1 MKKITFML
9 SLLMSMGA
17 MTTSAQVLSRT
28 GWIVTTSGE
37 CDDNTS
43 GHAAAIIDGKN
54 DTYWHSN
61 WGGGNASGDATNTLP
76 QFFQLDL
83 GSEQEFQTIGYMP
96 RPGIGDNGVVKGFSL
111 YVSDSPFETV
121 SSSKTA
127 AQVVN
132 GLGTPAMTGTFN
144 YDGETSASLKT
155 ATASS
160 ILKGRYVLFVVTDAV
175 STQINETDPSKSKYF
190 ASCAEFYL
198 AKGTTIESKTVTYH
212 YKVDG
217 VEYATRSVQCVDV
230 TTANVPTIDY
240 LANGTITDNA
250 DGSKDVTCT
259 TAYPFVAQATFDAN
273 TAHWYSMAVRAG
285 SGNYLLAA
293 KDNGKVGTITKE
305 LLGCPEGIGN
315 EMQWAF
321 VGNLKDGFKLYNKA
335 NNKQVVV
342 KQVSETVNNKTT
354 NYTQLE
360 LAEND
365 GAALKLRKDNNG
377 FGLYA
382 TEGNCFNRFDENRIA
397 EWSGFDDG
405 STFRIQEPNDYIL
418 NYAAQYSLYDD
429 NGAPEGAIGAN
440 SYLSVAENLNAFKA
454 AYTAASAEGATAE
467 QIKALVAENEKIA
480 SATTTTM
487 EIGKYYR
494 LYNKQHHKYA
504 CLNDN
509 PAQVTSKLIGTD
521 NSKGASSVF
530 YIENAEAGRYR
541 IKVEDLTLGKA
552 KLKNANPAYGGAN
565 IELGDDNYGSK
576 GSYVIS
582 HVGKTFLFFD
592 KATGSDYSYIHAGES
607 GKCMVGWEANN
618 PASQWYVVPATD
630 VEIDMTA
637 QGDKKYASAYL
648 PFGVSNVAGATAYT
662 GALNAEKNAIDMTA
676 TTAVPANTGFVLV
689 GTEDKA
695 TLTIGEA
702 AAIEGNALIGTNTG
716 IAFAEATPKANYL
729 VFGVNADKVGFYT
742 PGNVTAIPANKAYIN
757 ASALSVSAIAL
768 NFGNTV
774 TGINAATINNGE
786 NNAPIYD
793 LSGRRVWAPVK
804 GGLYI
809 QNGKKLVK

>member
-28 GWIVTTSGE
+28 GWTVTTSGE
-37 CDDNTS
+37 CDDSNT

-61 WGGGNASGDATNTLP
+61 WGNTNGSGDTSKKLP

-83 GSEQEFQTIGYMP
+83 GSAQEFQTIGYMP
-96 RPGIGDNGVVKGFSL
+96 RKNVKDNGVVKGYKL

-121 SSSKTA
+121 GNGKTA
-127 AQVVN
+127 AQIVSA
-132 GLGTPAMTGTFN
+132 LGEPAMKGTFS
-144 YDGETSASLKT
+144 YEGENTASLKT
-155 ATASS
+155 ATATSV
-160 ILKGRYVLFVVTDAV
+160 LKGRYVLFVVTDAV
-175 STQINETDPSKSKYF
+175 ATTNDHY

-198 AKGTTIESKTVTYH
+198 AKGATIESKTMTYH

-217 VEYATRSVQCVDV
+217 VEYATRTISYFDAS
-230 TTANVPTIDY
+230 TAPSVPTVDY
-240 LANGTITDNA
+240 LANGAMTKTDDSNY
-250 DGSKDVTCT
+250 DVACT
-259 TAYPFVAQATFDAN
+259 TAYPFVAQTTFDAK
-273 TAHWYSMAVRAG
+273 TAHWYSMAVRAND
-285 SGNYLLAA
+285 GNHLLAA

-321 VGNLKDGFKLYNKA
+321 VGNLKDGFTLYNKA
-335 NNKQVVV
+335 NNKQIVV
-342 KQVSETVNNKTT
+342 KQVTETVNNKETT
-354 NYTQLE
+354 YTQFD
-360 LAEND
+360 LADNE

-382 TEGNCFNRFDENRIA
+382 TEGYCFNRFDQDRIA
-397 EWSGFDDG
+397 QWEGFDDG
-405 STFRIQEPNDYIL
+405 STFRIQEPNDYVL

-440 SYLSVAENLNAFKA
+440 SYLNVAENLNAFKTAYEA
-454 AYTAASAEGATAE
+454 AKAGATTE
-467 QIKALVAENEKIA
+467 TLNALAAQNKKVKDGLGETIQA
-480 SATTTTM
+480 
-487 EIGKYYR
+487 GKYYR
-494 LYNKQHHKYA
+494 LVNA
-504 CLNDN
+504 
-509 PAQVTSKLIGTD
+509 
-521 NSKGASSVF
+521 NSKKTLYFDASGVMKSADNVSKSATSVVKF
-530 YIENAEAGRYR
+530 ENAETGRFR
-541 IKVEDLTLGKA
+541 MKLEGKTFGKRVGNNQAITLEA
-552 KLKNANPAYGGAN
+552 
-565 IELGDDNYGSK
+565 DNSGNK
-576 GSYVIS
+576 GSYKVVQVGTHFAFYDMVSNVSDRSYLHCNGSAANTLFAWDAGDINSPSRWFVI
-582 HVGKTFLFFD
+582 
-592 KATGSDYSYIHAGES
+592 
-607 GKCMVGWEANN
+607 
-618 PASQWYVVPATD
+618 PATD

-637 QGDKKYASAYL
+637 QGDNTYASAYL

-757 ASALSVSAIAL
+757 ASAITGSAIAL

>member
-28 GWIVTTSGE
+28 GWSVTVSGE
-37 CDDNTS
+37 QPHD
-43 GHAAAIIDGKN
+43 GGGKAALIDGDN
-54 DTYWHSN
+54 STFWHSRYEAN
-61 WGGGNASGDATNTLP
+61 RGSGDATKTLP
-76 QFFQLDL
+76 QFFVIDL
-83 GSEQEFQTIGYMP
+83 GQKTAFKTIGYMP
-96 RPGIGDNGVVKGFSL
+96 RSGKANGRATTFKI
-111 YVSDSPFETV
+111 YVSDTNFESV
-121 SSSKTA
+121 S
-127 AQVVN
+127 N
-132 GLGTPAMTGTFN
+132 GKSAKQIVDALGEPTMTGTFSYPN
-144 YDGETSASLKT
+144 DDQVLKT
-155 ATASS
+155 ATSDTELS
-160 ILKGRYVLFVVTDAV
+160 GRYVMFIVTGANDDQGV
-175 STQINETDPSKSKYF
+175 

-198 AKGTTIESKTVTYH
+198 SKDESIATKSITYH
-212 YKVDG
+212 YKVGG
-217 VEYATRSVQCVDV
+217 VEYATRTISVVDES
-230 TTANVPTIDY
+230 TAITPTVDY
-240 LANGTITDNA
+240 LANGAITDNA

-259 TAYPFVAQATFDAN
+259 TTYPFVAQTTFNAN
-273 TAHWYSMAVRAG
+273 TAHWYSMAVRA
-285 SGNYLLAA
+285 SDGNHLLAA
-293 KDNGKVGTITKE
+293 KDNGKVGTITKGT
-305 LLGCPEGIGN
+305 LPDGCPEGIAD

-335 NNKQVVV
+335 NNKQIVV
-342 KQVSETVNNKTT
+342 KQVTETNSDGTKT

-360 LAEND
+360 LADNE

-382 TEGNCFNRFDENRIA
+382 TEGNCFNRYNQDRIA
-397 EWSGFDDG
+397 QWDGFDDG
-405 STFRIQEPNDYIL
+405 STFRIQEPNDYVL
-418 NYAAQYSLYDD
+418 QYAARFALVDD
-429 NGAPEGAIGAN
+429 SDAPEGAIGAN
-440 SYLSVAENLNAFKA
+440 SYLSVAENSNAFNA

-467 QIKALVAENEKIA
+467 QIKALAAENGKVA
-480 SATTTTM
+480 AATTTTM

-494 LYNKQHHKYA
+494 LYNKAHKKYV
-504 CLNDN
+504 CLNDL
-509 PAQVTSKLIGTD
+509 PAQVTSKLIGIV
-521 NSKGASSVF
+521 NGKGASSVF
-530 YIENAEAGRYR
+530 YIENAETGRYR
-541 IKVEDLTLGKA
+541 IKVGDLTLGKA
-552 KLKNANPAYGGAN
+552 SKSTDIA
-565 IELGDDNYGSK
+565 LGDNNYGNK

-582 HVGKTFLFFD
+582 HAGKIFWFFD
-592 KATGSDYSYIHAGES
+592 KATGSDYSYIHAANDGAN
-607 GKCMVGWEANN
+607 MVGWEAKSDTY
-618 PASQWYVVPATD
+618 ASQWYVVPATD

-662 GALNAEKNAIDMTA
+662 GVLNAENTAIDMTA
-676 TTAVPANTGFVLV
+676 TTSVPANNGFVLV
-689 GTEDKA
+689 GTENKA
-695 TLTIGEA
+695 TLTIGTA
-702 AAIEGNALIGTNTG
+702 DAIEGNALTGTNTG

-729 VFGVNADKVGFYT
+729 VFGVNNGTVGFYT

-757 ASALSVSAIAL
+757 ASAITGSAIAL

>member
-28 GWIVTTSGE
+28 GWTVTTSGE
-37 CDDNTS
+37 CDDSNT

-61 WGGGNASGDATNTLP
+61 WGNTNGSGDTSKQLP

-96 RPGIGDNGVVKGFSL
+96 RKNVKDNGVVKGYKL
-111 YVSDSPFETV
+111 YVSDRPFETV

-127 AQVVN
+127 AQIVSA
-132 GLGTPAMTGTFN
+132 LGEPAMKGTFS
-144 YDGETSASLKT
+144 YEGENTASLKT
-155 ATASS
+155 ATATSV
-160 ILKGRYVLFVVTDAV
+160 LKGRYVLFVVTDAV
-175 STQINETDPSKSKYF
+175 ATTNDHY

-198 AKGTTIESKTVTYH
+198 AKGTTIESKTMTYH

-217 VEYATRSVQCVDV
+217 VEYATRTISYFDAS
-230 TTANVPTIDY
+230 TAPSVPTVDY
-240 LANGTITDNA
+240 LANGAMTKTDDSNY
-250 DGSKDVTCT
+250 DVACT
-259 TAYPFVAQATFDAN
+259 TAYPFVAQTTFDAN
-273 TAHWYSMAVRAG
+273 TAHWYSMAVRAND
-285 SGNYLLAA
+285 GNHLLAA

-305 LLGCPEGIGN
+305 LLGCPDGIGN

-335 NNKQVVV
+335 NNKQIVV
-342 KQVSETVNNKTT
+342 KQVTETVNNKKTT
-354 NYTQLE
+354 YTQFD
-360 LAEND
+360 LADNE
-365 GAALKLRKDNNG
+365 GAKLKLRKDNNG

-382 TEGNCFNRFDENRIA
+382 TEGYCFNRFDQDRIA
-397 EWSGFDDG
+397 QWEGFDDG

-440 SYLSVAENLNAFKA
+440 SYLSVAENLNAFKT
-454 AYTAASAEGATAE
+454 AYTAAKAGATTE
-467 QIKALVAENEKIA
+467 TLTALAAQNKKVKDGLGETIQA
-480 SATTTTM
+480 
-487 EIGKYYR
+487 GKYYR
-494 LYNKQHHKYA
+494 LVNANSKKTLYLDASSGVMKSA
-504 CLNDN
+504 DN
-509 PAQVTSKLIGTD
+509 VSKSATSVVKFDNAESGRFRMKLEGKTFGKRVDNNVAITLEAD
-521 NSKGASSVF
+521 NSG
-530 YIENAEAGRYR
+530 N
-541 IKVEDLTLGKA
+541 
-552 KLKNANPAYGGAN
+552 
-565 IELGDDNYGSK
+565 K
-576 GSYVIS
+576 GSYKVVQ
-582 HVGKTFLFFD
+582 VGTHFAFYDMVSNVSDRSYLHCNGSAANTLFAWD
-592 KATGSDYSYIHAGES
+592 AGEINS
-607 GKCMVGWEANN
+607 
-618 PASQWYVVPATD
+618 PSRWYVIPATD

-648 PFGVSNVAGATAYT
+648 PFAVSNVAGATAYT
-662 GALNAEKNAIDMTA
+662 GALNAEKTAIDMTA
-676 TTAVPANTGFVLV
+676 TTSVPANTGFVLV
-689 GTEDKA
+689 GTENKA

-702 AAIEGNALIGTNTG
+702 TAIAGENVLIGTNTG

-757 ASALSVSAIAL
+757 ASALSASAIAL

>member
-37 CDDNTS
+37 CDDSNT

-61 WGGGNASGDATNTLP
+61 WGNTNGSGDTSKKLP

-83 GSEQEFQTIGYMP
+83 GSAQEFQTIGYMP
-96 RPGIGDNGVVKGFSL
+96 RKNVKGNGVVKGYKL

-121 SSSKTA
+121 GNGKTA
-127 AQVVN
+127 AQIVSA
-132 GLGTPAMTGTFN
+132 LGDPAMEGTFS
-144 YDGETSASLKT
+144 YEGENTASLKT
-155 ATASS
+155 ATATSV
-160 ILKGRYVLFVVTDAV
+160 LRGRYVLFVVTDAV
-175 STQINETDPSKSKYF
+175 ATTNDHY

-198 AKGTTIESKTVTYH
+198 AKGTTIESKTMTYH

-217 VEYATRSVQCVDV
+217 VEYATRTIQYVDAS
-230 TTANVPTIDY
+230 TAPSVPTVDY

-250 DGSKDVTCT
+250 DGSKDVACT
-259 TAYPFVAQATFDAN
+259 TAYPFVAQTTFDAN
-273 TAHWYSMAVRAG
+273 TAHWYSMAVRAND
-285 SGNYLLAA
+285 GNHLLAA

-321 VGNLKDGFKLYNKA
+321 VGNLKDGFTLYNKA
-335 NNKQVVV
+335 NNKQIVV
-342 KQVSETVNNKTT
+342 KQVTETVNNKETT
-354 NYTQLE
+354 YTQFD
-360 LAEND
+360 LADNE

-382 TEGNCFNRFDENRIA
+382 TEGYCFNRFDQDRIA
-397 EWSGFDDG
+397 QWEGFDDG
-405 STFRIQEPNDYIL
+405 STFRIQEPNDYVL

-440 SYLSVAENLNAFKA
+440 SYLNVAENLNAFKA
-454 AYTAASAEGATAE
+454 AYTAAKAGATTE
-467 QIKALVAENEKIA
+467 TLNALAAQNKKVEEGLGETIQA
-480 SATTTTM
+480 
-487 EIGKYYR
+487 GKYYR
-494 LYNKQHHKYA
+494 LVNAASKKTLYFDASGVMKSA
-504 CLNDN
+504 DN
-509 PAQVTSKLIGTD
+509 VSKSATSVVK
-521 NSKGASSVF
+521 F
-530 YIENAEAGRYR
+530 ENAETGRFR
-541 IKVEDLTLGKA
+541 MKLEGKTFGKRVGNNQAITLEA
-552 KLKNANPAYGGAN
+552 
-565 IELGDDNYGSK
+565 DNSGNK
-576 GSYVIS
+576 GSYKVVQVGTHFAFYDMVSNVSDRSYLHCNGSAANTLFAWDAGDINSPSRWFVI
-582 HVGKTFLFFD
+582 
-592 KATGSDYSYIHAGES
+592 
-607 GKCMVGWEANN
+607 
-618 PASQWYVVPATD
+618 PATD

-637 QGDKKYASAYL
+637 QGDNTYASAYL
-648 PFGVSNVAGATAYT
+648 PFAVSNVAGATAYT

-702 AAIEGNALIGTNTG
+702 AAIEGNALTGTNTG

-757 ASALSVSAIAL
+757 ASAITGSAIAL

>member
-28 GWIVTTSGE
+28 GWTVTTSGE
-37 CDDNTS
+37 CDDSGS
-43 GHAAAIIDGKN
+43 GHAAAIIDGN
-54 DTYWHSN
+54 NSTYWHSRYN
-61 WGGGNASGDATNTLP
+61 GGGNASGDATYKLP
-76 QFFQLDL
+76 QFFVIDL
-83 GSEQEFQTIGYMP
+83 GQETSFKSIGYVP
-96 RPGIGDNGVVKGFSL
+96 RPELGNGTATTFKL
-111 YVSDSPFETV
+111 YVSNTAFESVSDS
-121 SSSKTA
+121 KNA
-127 AQVVN
+127 ASIVN
-132 GLGTPAMTGTFN
+132 ALGDPAMTGTFT
-144 YDGETSASLKT
+144 YADGEGQTIK
-155 ATASS
+155 TASS
-160 ILKGRYVLFVVTDAV
+160 ETELKGRYVMFVITG
-175 STQINETDPSKSKYF
+175 NKNNNGF

-198 AKGTTIESKTVTYH
+198 SADAAKSITYHYMVDGKEIASKTV
-212 YKVDG
+212 
-217 VEYATRSVQCVDV
+217 EFFSSAEPV
-230 TTANVPTIDY
+230 TPVLPFITNGAVTKTDDNNYQVSCTLNVPFTAADSYNAETAKWYVIDIH
-240 LANGTITDNA
+240 NN
-250 DGSKDVTCT
+250 
-259 TAYPFVAQATFDAN
+259 QA
-273 TAHWYSMAVRAG
+273 
-285 SGNYLLAA
+285 NYLW
-293 KDNGKVGTITKE
+293 KGNDDNSIATENIGKTTTPS
-305 LLGCPEGIGN
+305 LLSDN
-315 EMQWAF
+315 YQWTF
-321 VGNLKDGFKLYNKA
+321 VGNFVDGYTLYNKA
-335 NNKQVVV
+335 TNKAAAFDNGLL
-342 KQVSETVNNKTT
+342 KLSETGDVFKIAASTGSNK
-354 NYTQLE
+354 
-360 LAEND
+360 A
-365 GAALKLRKDNNG
+365 NG
-377 FGLYA
+377 FCFYK
-382 TEGNCFNRFDENRIA
+382 TEGQYLNQKPDASGIATYTSADE
-397 EWSGFDDG
+397 G
-405 STFRIQEPNDYIL
+405 STMHVQAPESYPLAYAQTYANYNDE
-418 NYAAQYSLYDD
+418 
-429 NGAPEGAIGAN
+429 GAPEGAIGAN
-440 SYLSVAENLNAFKA
+440 SYLTVAENLNAFKA

-467 QIKALVAENEKIA
+467 QIKTLVAENEKVA
-480 SATTTTM
+480 AATTTTM

-509 PAQVTSKLIGTD
+509 PAQVTSKLSGTD

-541 IKVEDLTLGKA
+541 IKVENLTLGKA
-552 KLKNANPAYGGAN
+552 KLKDGGAAYGGAN
-565 IELGDDNYGSK
+565 IELGDDNYGNK

-592 KATGSDYSYIHAGES
+592 KATGSDYSYIHAGEN
-607 GKCMVGWEANN
+607 GKCMVGWNAAA
-618 PASQWYVVPATD
+618 PASQWYVIPATD

-676 TTAVPANTGFVLV
+676 TTAVPANIGFVLV
-689 GTEDKA
+689 GTENKA

-702 AAIEGNALIGTNTG
+702 ADIEGDNALTGTNTG

-729 VFGVNADKVGFYT
+729 VFGVNAGTVGFYT

-757 ASALSVSAIAL
+757 ASAISGSAISL

>member
-28 GWIVTTSGE
+28 GWTVTTSGE
-37 CDDNTS
+37 CDDSNT

-61 WGGGNASGDATNTLP
+61 WGNTNGSGDTSKKLP

-83 GSEQEFQTIGYMP
+83 GSAQEFQTIGYMP
-96 RPGIGDNGVVKGFSL
+96 RKNVKDNGVVKGYKL

-121 SSSKTA
+121 GNGKTA
-127 AQVVN
+127 AQIVSA
-132 GLGTPAMTGTFN
+132 LGDPAMEGTFS
-144 YDGETSASLKT
+144 YEGENTASLKT
-155 ATASS
+155 ATAKSV
-160 ILKGRYVLFVVTDAV
+160 LRGRYVLFVVTDAV
-175 STQINETDPSKSKYF
+175 ATTNDHY

-198 AKGTTIESKTVTYH
+198 AKGTTIESKTMTYH

-217 VEYATRSVQCVDV
+217 VEYATRTISYFDAS
-230 TTANVPTIDY
+230 TAPSVPTVDY
-240 LANGTITDNA
+240 LVNGAMTKTDDSNY
-250 DGSKDVTCT
+250 DVACT
-259 TAYPFVAQATFDAN
+259 TAYPFVAQTTFDAN
-273 TAHWYSMAVRAG
+273 TAHWYSMAVRAND
-285 SGNYLLAA
+285 GNHLLAA

-321 VGNLKDGFKLYNKA
+321 VGNLKDGFTLYNKA
-335 NNKQVVV
+335 NNKQIVV
-342 KQVSETVNNKTT
+342 KQVTETVNNKETT
-354 NYTQLE
+354 YTQFD
-360 LAEND
+360 LADNE

-382 TEGNCFNRFDENRIA
+382 TEGYCFNRFDQDRIA
-397 EWSGFDDG
+397 QWEGFDDG
-405 STFRIQEPNDYIL
+405 STFRIQEPNDYVL

-440 SYLSVAENLNAFKA
+440 SYLNVAENLNAFKTAYEA
-454 AYTAASAEGATAE
+454 AKAGATTE
-467 QIKALVAENEKIA
+467 TLNALAAQNKKVEEGLGETIQA
-480 SATTTTM
+480 
-487 EIGKYYR
+487 GKYYR
-494 LYNKQHHKYA
+494 LVNAASKKTLYFDASGVMKSA
-504 CLNDN
+504 DN
-509 PAQVTSKLIGTD
+509 VSKSATSVVK
-521 NSKGASSVF
+521 F
-530 YIENAEAGRYR
+530 ENAETGRFR
-541 IKVEDLTLGKA
+541 MKLEGKTFGKRVGNNQAITLEA
-552 KLKNANPAYGGAN
+552 
-565 IELGDDNYGSK
+565 DNSGNK
-576 GSYVIS
+576 GSYKVVQVGTHFAFYDMVSNVSDRSYLHCNGSAANTLFAWDAGDINSPSRWFVI
-582 HVGKTFLFFD
+582 
-592 KATGSDYSYIHAGES
+592 
-607 GKCMVGWEANN
+607 
-618 PASQWYVVPATD
+618 PATD

-637 QGDKKYASAYL
+637 QGDNTYASAYL
-648 PFGVSNVAGATAYT
+648 PFDVSNVAGATAYT
-662 GALNAEKNAIDMTA
+662 GALNADKNAIDMTA
-676 TTAVPANTGFVLV
+676 TTAVPANIGFVLV
-689 GTEDKA
+689 GTAEKA
-695 TLTIGEA
+695 TLTIGKA
-702 AAIEGNALIGTNTG
+702 TAIAGENVLTGTNTG

-729 VFGVNADKVGFYT
+729 VFGVNNGTVGFYT

-757 ASALSVSAIAL
+757 ASALSASAIAL

>member
-28 GWIVTTSGE
+28 GWTVTTSGE
-37 CDDNTS
+37 CDDSNT

-61 WGGGNASGDATNTLP
+61 WGNTNGSGDTSKKLP

-83 GSEQEFQTIGYMP
+83 GSAQEFQTIGYMP
-96 RPGIGDNGVVKGFSL
+96 RKNVKDNGVVKGYKL

-121 SSSKTA
+121 GNGKTA
-127 AQVVN
+127 AQIVSA
-132 GLGTPAMTGTFN
+132 LGDPAMEGTFS
-144 YDGETSASLKT
+144 YEGENTASLKT
-155 ATASS
+155 ATATSV
-160 ILKGRYVLFVVTDAV
+160 LRGRYVLFVVTDAV
-175 STQINETDPSKSKYF
+175 ATTNDHY

-198 AKGTTIESKTVTYH
+198 AKGATIESKTMTYH

-217 VEYATRSVQCVDV
+217 VEYATRTISYFDAS
-230 TTANVPTIDY
+230 TAPSVPTVDY
-240 LANGTITDNA
+240 LANGAMTKTDDSNY
-250 DGSKDVTCT
+250 DVACT
-259 TAYPFVAQATFDAN
+259 TAYPFVAQTTFDAN
-273 TAHWYSMAVRAG
+273 TAHWYSMAVRAND
-285 SGNYLLAA
+285 GNHLLAA

-321 VGNLKDGFKLYNKA
+321 VGNLKDGFTLYNKA
-335 NNKQVVV
+335 NNKQIVVR
-342 KQVSETVNNKTT
+342 QVTETVNNKETT
-354 NYTQLE
+354 YTQFD
-360 LAEND
+360 LADNE

-382 TEGNCFNRFDENRIA
+382 TEGYCFNRYDQDRIA
-397 EWSGFDDG
+397 QWEGFDDG
-405 STFRIQEPNDYIL
+405 STFRIQEPNDYVL

-440 SYLSVAENLNAFKA
+440 SYLNVAENLNAFKTAYEA
-454 AYTAASAEGATAE
+454 AKAGATTE
-467 QIKALVAENEKIA
+467 TLKALAAQNKKVKDGLGETIQA
-480 SATTTTM
+480 
-487 EIGKYYR
+487 GKYYR
-494 LYNKQHHKYA
+494 LVNA
-504 CLNDN
+504 
-509 PAQVTSKLIGTD
+509 
-521 NSKGASSVF
+521 NSKRTLYFDASGVMKSADNVSKSATSVVKF
-530 YIENAEAGRYR
+530 ENAETGRFR
-541 IKVEDLTLGKA
+541 MKLEGKTFGKRVGNNQAITLEA
-552 KLKNANPAYGGAN
+552 
-565 IELGDDNYGSK
+565 DNSGNK
-576 GSYVIS
+576 GSYKVVQ
-582 HVGKTFLFFD
+582 VGTHFAFYDMVSNVSDRSYLHCNAGSAGAANTLF
-592 KATGSDYSYIHAGES
+592 
-607 GKCMVGWEANN
+607 GWEAGEINS
-618 PASQWYVVPATD
+618 PSRWYVIPATD

-648 PFGVSNVAGATAYT
+648 PFGVSNVADATAYT

-676 TTAVPANTGFVLV
+676 TTSVPANTGFVLV
-689 GTEDKA
+689 GTADKA

-702 AAIEGNALIGTNTG
+702 AAIEGNALTGTNTG
-716 IAFAEATPKANYL
+716 IAFVDATPRANYL
-729 VFGVNADKVGFYT
+729 VFGVNNEKVGFYT
-742 PGNVTAIPANKAYIN
+742 PSNSVTAIPANKAYIN
-757 ASALSVSAIAL
+757 ASAVSNGAISL

-774 TGINAATINNGE
+774 TGINAAIINNGE

>member
-1 MKKITFML
+1 ML

-28 GWIVTTSGE
+28 GWTVTTSGE
-37 CDDNTS
+37 CDDSNT

-61 WGGGNASGDATNTLP
+61 WGNTNGSGDTSKQLP

-96 RPGIGDNGVVKGFSL
+96 RKNVKDNGVVKGYKL
-111 YVSDSPFETV
+111 YVSDRPFETV

-127 AQVVN
+127 AQIVSA
-132 GLGTPAMTGTFN
+132 LGDPAMEGTFS
-144 YDGETSASLKT
+144 YEGENTASLKT
-155 ATASS
+155 ATATSV
-160 ILKGRYVLFVVTDAV
+160 LKGRYVLFVVTDAV
-175 STQINETDPSKSKYF
+175 ATTNDHY

-198 AKGTTIESKTVTYH
+198 AKGSTIESKTMTYH

-217 VEYATRSVQCVDV
+217 VEYATRTISYFDAS
-230 TTANVPTIDY
+230 TAPSVPTVDY
-240 LANGTITDNA
+240 LANGAMTKTDDSNY
-250 DGSKDVTCT
+250 DVACT
-259 TAYPFVAQATFDAN
+259 TAYPFVAQTTFDAN
-273 TAHWYSMAVRAG
+273 TAHWYSMAVRAND
-285 SGNYLLAA
+285 GNHLLAA

-321 VGNLKDGFKLYNKA
+321 VGNLKDGFTLYNKA
-335 NNKQVVV
+335 NNKQIVV
-342 KQVSETVNNKTT
+342 KQVTETVNNKETT
-354 NYTQLE
+354 YTQFD
-360 LAEND
+360 LADNE

-382 TEGNCFNRFDENRIA
+382 TEGYCFNRFDQDRIA
-397 EWSGFDDG
+397 QWEGFDDG
-405 STFRIQEPNDYIL
+405 STFRIQEPNDYVL

-440 SYLSVAENLNAFKA
+440 SYLNVAENLNAFKTAYEA
-454 AYTAASAEGATAE
+454 AKAGATTE
-467 QIKALVAENEKIA
+467 TLKALAAQNKKVKDGLGETIQA
-480 SATTTTM
+480 
-487 EIGKYYR
+487 GKYYR
-494 LYNKQHHKYA
+494 LVNANSKRTLYFDASSGVMKSA
-504 CLNDN
+504 DN
-509 PAQVTSKLIGTD
+509 VSKSATSVVKFDNAEFGRFRMKLEGKTFGKRVGNNQAITLEAD
-521 NSKGASSVF
+521 NSG
-530 YIENAEAGRYR
+530 N
-541 IKVEDLTLGKA
+541 
-552 KLKNANPAYGGAN
+552 
-565 IELGDDNYGSK
+565 K
-576 GSYVIS
+576 GSYKVVQVGTHFAFYDMVSNVSDRSYLHCNGSAANTLFAWNAGDINSPSRWFVI
-582 HVGKTFLFFD
+582 
-592 KATGSDYSYIHAGES
+592 
-607 GKCMVGWEANN
+607 
-618 PASQWYVVPATD
+618 PATD
-630 VEIDMTA
+630 VEIDMVA

-648 PFGVSNVAGATAYT
+648 PFDVSNVAGATAYT

-676 TTAVPANTGFVLV
+676 TTAVPANIGFVLV
-689 GTEDKA
+689 GTADKA

-702 AAIEGNALIGTNTG
+702 AAIEGNALTGTNTG

-729 VFGVNADKVGFYT
+729 VFGVNADKVGFYS

-757 ASALSVSAIAL
+757 ASALSASAIAL

-774 TGINAATINNGE
+774 TGINAATISNGE

>member
-28 GWIVTTSGE
+28 GWTVTTSGE
-37 CDDNTS
+37 CDDSNT

-61 WGGGNASGDATNTLP
+61 WGNTNGSGDTSKQLP

-96 RPGIGDNGVVKGFSL
+96 RKNVKDNGVVKGYKL
-111 YVSDSPFETV
+111 YVSDRPFETV

-127 AQVVN
+127 AQIVSA
-132 GLGTPAMTGTFN
+132 LGEPAMKGTFS
-144 YDGETSASLKT
+144 YEGENTASLKT
-155 ATASS
+155 ATATSV
-160 ILKGRYVLFVVTDAV
+160 LKGRYVLFVVTDAV
-175 STQINETDPSKSKYF
+175 ATTNDHY

-198 AKGTTIESKTVTYH
+198 AKGTTIESKTMTYH

-217 VEYATRSVQCVDV
+217 VEYATRTISYFDAS
-230 TTANVPTIDY
+230 TAPSVPTVDY
-240 LANGTITDNA
+240 LANGAMTKTDDSNY
-250 DGSKDVTCT
+250 DVACT
-259 TAYPFVAQATFDAN
+259 TAYPFVAQTTFDAN
-273 TAHWYSMAVRAG
+273 TAHWYSMAVRAND
-285 SGNYLLAA
+285 GNHLLAA

-321 VGNLKDGFKLYNKA
+321 VGNLKDGFTLYNKA
-335 NNKQVVV
+335 NNKQIVV
-342 KQVSETVNNKTT
+342 KQVTETVNNKETT
-354 NYTQLE
+354 YTQFD
-360 LAEND
+360 LADNE

-382 TEGNCFNRFDENRIA
+382 TEGYCFNRFDQDRIA
-397 EWSGFDDG
+397 QWEGFDDG
-405 STFRIQEPNDYIL
+405 STFRIQEPNDYVL

-440 SYLSVAENLNAFKA
+440 SYLNVAENLNAFKTAYEA
-454 AYTAASAEGATAE
+454 AKAGATTE
-467 QIKALVAENEKIA
+467 TLKALAAQNKKVKDGLGETIQA
-480 SATTTTM
+480 
-487 EIGKYYR
+487 GKYYR
-494 LYNKQHHKYA
+494 LVNA
-504 CLNDN
+504 
-509 PAQVTSKLIGTD
+509 
-521 NSKGASSVF
+521 NSKRTLYFDASSGVMKSADNVSKSATSVVKF
-530 YIENAEAGRYR
+530 ENAETGRFR
-541 IKVEDLTLGKA
+541 MKLEGKTFGKRVGNNQAITLEA
-552 KLKNANPAYGGAN
+552 
-565 IELGDDNYGSK
+565 DNSGNK
-576 GSYVIS
+576 GSYKVVQVGTHFAFYDMVSNVSDRSYLHCNGSAANTLFAWDAGDINSPSRWFVI
-582 HVGKTFLFFD
+582 
-592 KATGSDYSYIHAGES
+592 
-607 GKCMVGWEANN
+607 
-618 PASQWYVVPATD
+618 PATD

-637 QGDKKYASAYL
+637 QGDNTYASAYL
-648 PFGVSNVAGATAYT
+648 PFAVSNVAGATAYT

-689 GTEDKA
+689 GTADKA

-729 VFGVNADKVGFYT
+729 VFGVNAGNVGFYT
-742 PGNVTAIPANKAYIN
+742 PSSSVPSIPANKAYIN
-757 ASALSVSAIAL
+757 ASAVAGSAIAL

>member
-17 MTTSAQVLSRT
+17 MTTSAQTLSRE
-28 GWIVTTSGE
+28 GWTVTVSGE
-37 CDDNTS
+37 NANDGGGKD
-43 GHAAAIIDGKN
+43 AIIDGN
-54 DTYWHSN
+54 NSTYWHSRYN
-61 WGGGNASGDATNTLP
+61 NSGTGDATQTLP
-76 QFFQLDL
+76 QFFVIDL
-83 GSEQEFQTIGYMP
+83 GQETSFGSIGYVA
-96 RPGIGDNGVVKGFSL
+96 RPNSGNGAATSFKL
-111 YVSDSPFETV
+111 YVSNTPFESV
-121 SSSKTA
+121 SDSKSA
-127 AQVVN
+127 ASIVN
-132 GLGTPAMTGTFN
+132 ALGEPAISGTFTYAN
-144 YDGETSASLKT
+144 GEGQTIKKAGST
-155 ATASS
+155 TE
-160 ILKGRYVLFVVTDAV
+160 LKGRYVMFVVTG
-175 STQINETDPSKSKYF
+175 SNNSKH

-198 AKGTTIESKTVTYH
+198 STELFKNVTYH
-212 YKVDG
+212 YMLDG
-217 VEYATRSVQCVDV
+217 KEVATKTVGCPSSEEPV
-230 TTANVPTIDY
+230 TPEVALFI
-240 LANGTITDNA
+240 NGTVTKTDDSNYE
-250 DGSKDVTCT
+250 VTCT
-259 TAYPFVAQATFDAN
+259 LPFTAAESYDAATAKWYAIDMHNNQANYLWKGNDDNSIAIEAIGKTTTPSLSDN
-273 TAHWYSMAVRAG
+273 YQWTIV
-285 SGNYLLAA
+285 GNY
-293 KDNGKVGTITKE
+293 T
-305 LLGCPEGIGN
+305 EGYR
-315 EMQWAF
+315 
-321 VGNLKDGFKLYNKA
+321 LYNKA
-335 NNKQVVV
+335 TNKAAAFSGSSLAL
-342 KQVSETVNNKTT
+342 SETGDVFKIAASTGSNK
-354 NYTQLE
+354 
-360 LAEND
+360 A
-365 GAALKLRKDNNG
+365 NG
-377 FGLYA
+377 FCFYK
-382 TEGNCFNRFDENRIA
+382 TEGNYLNHQGSSVLTWTSADE
-397 EWSGFDDG
+397 G
-405 STFRIQEPNDYIL
+405 STMHVQAPESYPLAYAQTYV
-418 NYAAQYSLYDD
+418 NYSDE
-429 NGAPEGAIGAN
+429 GAPEEAIGAN
-440 SYLSVAENLNAFKA
+440 TYLVVADNLNALKT

-467 QIKALVAENEKIA
+467 QIKTLEEQNAKVAAGNT
-480 SATTTTM
+480 STM
-487 EIGKYYR
+487 EVGKYYR

-509 PAQVTSKLIGTD
+509 PAQVTSKLSGTV
-521 NSKGASSVF
+521 NGKGASSVF
-530 YIENAEAGRYR
+530 YIENAEAGSGRYR
-541 IKVEDLTLGKA
+541 IKVENLTLGKA
-552 KLKNANPAYGGAN
+552 KLNANGYSGAN

-757 ASALSVSAIAL
+757 ASALSASAIAL

>member
-17 MTTSAQVLSRT
+17 MTTSAQVLPRE
-28 GWIVTTSGE
+28 GWTITTSSE
-37 CDDNTS
+37 CDDS
-43 GHAAAIIDGKN
+43 GYGHAAAIFDGN
-54 DTYWHSN
+54 NNSFWHSN
-61 WGGGNASGDATNTLP
+61 WGGGNASGDTSKRMP
-76 QFFQLDL
+76 QFFQVDL

-96 RPGIGDNGVVKGFSL
+96 RTQLDANGVVKGYKL
-111 YVSDSPFETV
+111 YVSNSPFETV
-121 SSSKTA
+121 SGSKTA
-127 AQVVN
+127 AQIVSA
-132 GLGTPAMTGTFN
+132 LGDPAMKGTFS

-155 ATASS
+155 ATAASV
-160 ILKGRYVLFVVTDAV
+160 LKGRYVLFVVTDAV
-175 STQINETDPSKSKYF
+175 TKEAPNCF
-190 ASCAEFYL
+190 ATCAEFYL
-198 AKGTTIESKTVTYH
+198 AKGSTIESKTVTYH

-217 VEYATRSVQCVDV
+217 VEYATRTISYFDAS
-230 TTANVPTIDY
+230 TAPSVPTVDY
-240 LANGTITDNA
+240 LANGAMTKTDDSNY
-250 DGSKDVTCT
+250 DVACT
-259 TAYPFVAQATFDAN
+259 TAYPFVAQTTFDAN
-273 TAHWYSMAVRAG
+273 TAHWYSMAVRAND
-285 SGNYLLAA
+285 GNHLLAA

-321 VGNLKDGFKLYNKA
+321 VGNLKDGFTLYNKA
-335 NNKQVVV
+335 NNKQIVV
-342 KQVSETVNNKTT
+342 KQVTETVNNKETT
-354 NYTQLE
+354 YTQFD
-360 LAEND
+360 LADNE

-382 TEGNCFNRFDENRIA
+382 TEGYCFNRFDQDRIA
-397 EWSGFDDG
+397 QWEGFDDG
-405 STFRIQEPNDYIL
+405 STFRIQEPNDYVL

-440 SYLSVAENLNAFKA
+440 SYLNVAENLNAFKTAYEA
-454 AYTAASAEGATAE
+454 AKAGATTE
-467 QIKALVAENEKIA
+467 TLKALAAQNKKVKDGLGETIQA
-480 SATTTTM
+480 
-487 EIGKYYR
+487 GKYYR
-494 LYNKQHHKYA
+494 LVNA
-504 CLNDN
+504 
-509 PAQVTSKLIGTD
+509 
-521 NSKGASSVF
+521 NSKRTLYFDASGVMKSADNVSKSATSVVKF
-530 YIENAEAGRYR
+530 ENAETGRFR
-541 IKVEDLTLGKA
+541 MKLEGKTFGKRVDNNQAITLEA
-552 KLKNANPAYGGAN
+552 
-565 IELGDDNYGSK
+565 DNSGNK
-576 GSYVIS
+576 GSYKVVQVGTHFAFYDMVSNVSDRSYLHCNGSAANTLFAWDAGDINSPSRWFVI
-582 HVGKTFLFFD
+582 
-592 KATGSDYSYIHAGES
+592 
-607 GKCMVGWEANN
+607 
-618 PASQWYVVPATD
+618 PATD

-637 QGDKKYASAYL
+637 QGDNTYASAYL

-676 TTAVPANTGFVLV
+676 TTSVPANNGFVLV

-702 AAIEGNALIGTNTG
+702 AAIEGNDLTGTNTG
-716 IAFAEATPKANYL
+716 IAFGDATPKANYL
-729 VFGVNADKVGFYT
+729 VFGVNAGTVGFYT

-757 ASALSVSAIAL
+757 ASAVSNEAISL

>member
-28 GWIVTTSGE
+28 GWTVTTSGE
-37 CDDNTS
+37 CDDSNT

-61 WGGGNASGDATNTLP
+61 WGNTHGSGDTSKKLP

-83 GSEQEFQTIGYMP
+83 GSAQEFQTIGYMP
-96 RPGIGDNGVVKGFSL
+96 RKNVKDNGVVKGYKL

-121 SSSKTA
+121 GNGKTA
-127 AQVVN
+127 AQIVSA
-132 GLGTPAMTGTFN
+132 LGEPAMKGTFS
-144 YDGETSASLKT
+144 YEGENTASLKT
-155 ATASS
+155 ATATSV
-160 ILKGRYVLFVVTDAV
+160 LKGRYVLFVVTDAV
-175 STQINETDPSKSKYF
+175 ATTNDHY

-198 AKGTTIESKTVTYH
+198 AKGTTIESKTMTYH

-217 VEYATRSVQCVDV
+217 VEYATRTISYFDAS
-230 TTANVPTIDY
+230 TAPSVPTVDY
-240 LANGTITDNA
+240 LANGAMTKTDDSNY
-250 DGSKDVTCT
+250 DVACT
-259 TAYPFVAQATFDAN
+259 TAYPFVAQTTFDAN
-273 TAHWYSMAVRAG
+273 TAHWYSMAVRAND
-285 SGNYLLAA
+285 GNHLLAA

-321 VGNLKDGFKLYNKA
+321 VGNLKDGFTLYNKA
-335 NNKQVVV
+335 NNKQIVV
-342 KQVSETVNNKTT
+342 KQVTETVNNKETT
-354 NYTQLE
+354 YTQFD
-360 LAEND
+360 LADNE

-382 TEGNCFNRFDENRIA
+382 TEGYCFNRFDQDRIA
-397 EWSGFDDG
+397 QWEGFDDG
-405 STFRIQEPNDYIL
+405 STFRIQEPNDYVL

-440 SYLSVAENLNAFKA
+440 SYLNVAENLNAFKA
-454 AYTAASAEGATAE
+454 AYTAAKAGATTE
-467 QIKALVAENEKIA
+467 TLNALAAQNKKVEEGLGETIQA
-480 SATTTTM
+480 
-487 EIGKYYR
+487 GKYYR
-494 LYNKQHHKYA
+494 LVNAASKKTLYFDASGVMKSA
-504 CLNDN
+504 DN
-509 PAQVTSKLIGTD
+509 VSKSATSVVK
-521 NSKGASSVF
+521 F
-530 YIENAEAGRYR
+530 ENAETGRFR
-541 IKVEDLTLGKA
+541 MKLEGKTFGKRVGNNQAITLEA
-552 KLKNANPAYGGAN
+552 
-565 IELGDDNYGSK
+565 DNSGNK
-576 GSYVIS
+576 GSYKVVQVGTHFAFYDMVSNVSDRSYLHCNGSVANTLFAWDAGDINSPSRWFVI
-582 HVGKTFLFFD
+582 
-592 KATGSDYSYIHAGES
+592 
-607 GKCMVGWEANN
+607 
-618 PASQWYVVPATD
+618 PATD

-637 QGDKKYASAYL
+637 QGDNTYASAYL
-648 PFGVSNVAGATAYT
+648 PFAVSNVAGATAYT

-757 ASALSVSAIAL
+757 ASALSASAIAL

>member
-28 GWIVTTSGE
+28 GWTVTTSGE
-37 CDDNTS
+37 CDDSGT
-43 GHAAAIIDGKN
+43 GHAAAIIDGN
-54 DTYWHSN
+54 NNTYWHSN
-61 WGGGNASGDATNTLP
+61 WGGGNASGDTSKKLP
-76 QFFQLDL
+76 QFFQVDL
-83 GSEQEFQTIGYMP
+83 GSEQEFQSIGYMP
-96 RPGIGDNGVVKGFSL
+96 RPKVTDNGAVKGYKL
-111 YVSDSPFETV
+111 YVSNSPFETV

-127 AQVVN
+127 AQIVSE
-132 GLGTPAMTGTFN
+132 LGEPAMAGTFS

-155 ATASS
+155 ATATSV
-160 ILKGRYVLFVVTDAV
+160 LKGRYVLFVVTDAV
-175 STQINETDPSKSKYF
+175 TTEGNVY

-198 AKGTTIESKTVTYH
+198 AKGPAKTMTYH
-212 YKVDG
+212 YMVDG
-217 VEYATRSVQCVDV
+217 VEYATRSVQYLDE
-230 TTANVPTIDY
+230 TITDLSNVPTVAY
-240 LANGTITDNA
+240 LTNGAVTNTDDSNK
-250 DGSKDVTCT
+250 SVTCT
-259 TAYPFVAQATFDAN
+259 TAYPFVAQTTFDAN

-285 SGNYLLAA
+285 SGNNLLAA

-305 LLGCPEGIGN
+305 LPLFGCPEGIAD

-335 NNKQVVV
+335 NSKQVVV
-342 KQVSETVNNKTT
+342 KQVTEGEGEEQRT
-354 NYTQLE
+354 YTQLE

-382 TEGNCFNRFDENRIA
+382 TEGNCFNRFDESHIA

-405 STFRIQEPNDYIL
+405 STFRIQEPSDYVL

-454 AYTAASAEGATAE
+454 AYEAAKAGVTTETLN
-467 QIKALVAENEKIA
+467 ALVAQNKKVEEGLGETIQA
-480 SATTTTM
+480 
-487 EIGKYYR
+487 GKYYR
-494 LYNKQHHKYA
+494 LVNAASKKTLYFDASGVMKSA
-504 CLNDN
+504 DN
-509 PAQVTSKLIGTD
+509 VSKSATSVVTFDNAETGRFRMKLEGKTFGKRVGDNRAITLEAD
-521 NSKGASSVF
+521 NS
-530 YIENAEAGRYR
+530 
-541 IKVEDLTLGKA
+541 
-552 KLKNANPAYGGAN
+552 
-565 IELGDDNYGSK
+565 DNK
-576 GSYVIS
+576 GSYKVVQ
-582 HVGKTFLFFD
+582 VGKHFAFYDIVSNVSDRSYLHCNASAANTLFAYD
-592 KATGSDYSYIHAGES
+592 AGEINS
-607 GKCMVGWEANN
+607 
-618 PASQWYVVPATD
+618 ASRWYVIPATD

-648 PFGVSNVAGATAYT
+648 PFGVSNVADATAYT
-662 GALNAEKNAIDMTA
+662 GALNADKNAIDMTA
-676 TTAVPANTGFVLV
+676 TTAVPANTGFVLI
-689 GTEDKA
+689 GTADKA

-702 AAIEGNALIGTNTG
+702 AAISGTNALTGSNFNT
-716 IAFAEATPKANYL
+716 ALTDATRANYL
-729 VFGVNADKVGFYT
+729 VFGVNAGTVGFYA
-742 PGNVTAIPANKAYIN
+742 PSSSVPSIPANKAYIN
-757 ASALSVSAIAL
+757 ASAVAGSAIAL